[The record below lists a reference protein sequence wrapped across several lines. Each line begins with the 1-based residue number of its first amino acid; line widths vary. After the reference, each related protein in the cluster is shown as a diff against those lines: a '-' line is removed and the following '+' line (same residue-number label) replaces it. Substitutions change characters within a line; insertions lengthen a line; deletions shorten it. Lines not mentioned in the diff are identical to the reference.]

1 VSAELLY
8 FAYGSNLHPIRLLE
22 RVPSACLVEPA
33 RLPGHDL
40 RFHKRGG
47 DGSAKCDAAWTGRES
62 DAVLGA
68 VYRLAAHERMLLDGF
83 EGEGRG
89 YDRREIVVEG
99 AGGRRAVFTYLAA
112 RDAIDATLRPFDW
125 YRGLVLAGTR
135 RLAFPAA
142 YVARVASVEAVADPD
157 PARAS
162 EHARLLARLA
172 G

>member
-1 VSAELLY
+1 MSAELLY
-8 FAYGSNLHPIRLLE
+8 FAYGSNLHPTRLVE

-47 DGSAKCDAAWTGRES
+47 DGSAKCDASWTGREG
-62 DAVLGA
+62 DVVLGA
-68 VYRLAAHERMLLDGF
+68 VYRLTAHERPLLDGF

-89 YDRREIVVEG
+89 YDRREVVVEG
-99 AGGRRAVFTYLAA
+99 ARRRLAVFTYLAA
-112 RDAIDATLRPFDW
+112 RDAIDASLRPFDW
-125 YRGLVLAGTR
+125 YRGLVLAGAT

-142 YVARVASVEAVADPD
+142 YVARVAAVEVVADPD
-157 PARAS
+157 AARAS